1 MPDLPVT
8 GVALLVGIDR
18 FMSEA
23 RALTSMISNCVA
35 AITVSLWE
43 NACDREVLARELGH
57 ANTPEPAAGSKI
69 AAAAVVQE
77 DKSWMPTTQSAA

>member
-43 NACDREVLARELGH
+43 DACDRNVLARELGQSD
-57 ANTPEPAAGSKI
+57 TT
-69 AAAAVVQE
+69 AAAAKIGETALARE
-77 DKSWMPTTQSAA
+77 DKSWISTTRSAA

>member
-1 MPDLPVT
+1 
-8 GVALLVGIDR
+8 
-18 FMSEA
+18 MSEA
-23 RALTSMISNCVA
+23 DVKA
-35 AITVSLWE
+35 TV
-43 NACDREVLARELGH
+43 DREVLARELGH